1 MQATAVRD
9 LHDWVTR
16 SASLK
21 DIVRASLDAPPPGRS
36 RDARLSSATLGWR
49 DLGFA
54 QHEVAGPATLLPRKP
69 GNHVLVLG
77 LGRGRLVIEGES
89 GRIEQ
94 DMQPGS
100 VLVFPAGGMAL
111 WSAPA
116 SAQASAPLRCCVIEF
131 APALLVRTAAA
142 TYQAAQEDFTLAPI
156 AHDYDFGVIGLAG
169 ALSEEAMRGVRGNN
183 LYVNSLASTLAV
195 HLLRHYA
202 AWSRGGPV
210 DEHRSAFERTLAA
223 PEPVRRAVVYI
234 RDNHTRDI
242 GLQQI
247 VGAADTN
254 AFQLTRDFEDRLGA
268 PPFQYLLQMRMQSA
282 HSLLAAGAEDLQE
295 VAQAVGFGDP
305 GALGAREVR
314 GARREARGA

>member
-9 LHDWVTR
+9 LHDWITR

-21 DIVRASLDAPPPGRS
+21 DIVRASLDAPPSGRG
-36 RDARLSSATLGWR
+36 REARLSSATLGWR

-54 QHEVAGPATLLPRKP
+54 QHEVSGSAAPLPRKP

-77 LGRGRLVIEGES
+77 LGRGRLAIEGES
-89 GRIEQ
+89 VRIEQ

-100 VLVFPAGGMAL
+100 VLVFPAGGMTL
-111 WSAPA
+111 WSAPT
-116 SAQASAPLRCCVIEF
+116 PLRCCVIEF

-142 TYQAAQEDFTLAPI
+142 TYQAAQADFTLAPV

-169 ALSEEAMRGVRGNN
+169 ALSEEATRGVRGNN

-242 GLQQI
+242 GLQHI

-305 GALGAREVR
+305 GALGAREAKS
-314 GARREARGA
+314 G